1 MKKFIYSLLA
11 LFSFPA
17 FAYNDDARVSLGCLF
32 LILILILILIL
43 LVLPTEIAQ
52 KRGVSKEHRRYIIVL
67 SLLGLLFGVT
77 WVVALILA
85 FVFPSENEK
94 KENEKDNLVK
104 LSMLGKLKKDGVLTD
119 EEFEE
124 EKHKLLG
131 G

>member
-32 LILILILILIL
+32 LILILIL

-124 EKHKLLG
+124 EKHKLLDG
-131 G
+131 

>member
-32 LILILILILIL
+32 LILILIL

>member
-32 LILILILILIL
+32 LILILIL

-77 WVVALILA
+77 
-85 FVFPSENEK
+85 
-94 KENEKDNLVK
+94 
-104 LSMLGKLKKDGVLTD
+104 
-119 EEFEE
+119 
-124 EKHKLLG
+124 
-131 G
+131 

>member
-32 LILILILILIL
+32 LILIL

-77 WVVALILA
+77 
-85 FVFPSENEK
+85 
-94 KENEKDNLVK
+94 
-104 LSMLGKLKKDGVLTD
+104 
-119 EEFEE
+119 
-124 EKHKLLG
+124 
-131 G
+131 

>member
-17 FAYNDDARVSLGCLF
+17 FAYNDDARVSLGC

>member
-32 LILILILILIL
+32 LILIL

>member
-32 LILILILILIL
+32 LILILILIL

>member
-17 FAYNDDARVSLGCLF
+17 FAYNDDARVSLGC
-32 LILILILILIL
+32 LILILIL

>member
-1 MKKFIYSLLA
+1 M
-11 LFSFPA
+11 
-17 FAYNDDARVSLGCLF
+17 
-32 LILILILILIL
+32 
-43 LVLPTEIAQ
+43 
-52 KRGVSKEHRRYIIVL
+52 
-67 SLLGLLFGVT
+67 
-77 WVVALILA
+77 ILA

-94 KENEKDNLVK
+94 KENENDNLVK